1 MSGRKTKHESRA
13 AELQAK
19 LAVWNQTA
27 ESARPSLRGLARE
40 LGTSHQ
46 LLSHYLAGLEEW
58 MAREQ
63 KEAYEREAE
72 EIRRKG
78 NEDVSFRVLNCKRLA
93 FCEQQA
99 DRWHAH
105 EMVAKLTS
113 SSVRAYTRDAKR
125 GLLDPR
131 AVKFL
136 PQLVGDSQGR
146 RILQLQ
152 SKAES
157 RVSSNAKAALH
168 QLARINDPERW
179 RRILSRLLPQER
191 AEGERLTRFKVDKK

>member
-1 MSGRKTKHESRA
+1 MKTTGRKLKRESRGPEIRA
-13 AELQAK
+13 RLTEWK
-19 LAVWNQTA
+19 QTP
-27 ESARPSLRGLARE
+27 ESARPSLRALACK

-63 KEAYEREAE
+63 KEAYQREAE

-78 NEDVSFRVLNCKRLA
+78 NEDVLFRVLNCKRLA

-131 AVKFL
+131 
-136 PQLVGDSQGR
+136 R
-146 RILQLQ
+146 
-152 SKAES
+152 
-157 RVSSNAKAALH
+157 
-168 QLARINDPERW
+168 
-179 RRILSRLLPQER
+179 
-191 AEGERLTRFKVDKK
+191 